1 MVCLFQGLQ
10 RNLNIHTQV
19 DKLTS
24 YCRNTYDWA
33 KFQGRVNSNPLE
45 GMAKHLDKNVGGNMK
60 FVELDELPTLI
71 RSIRS
76 YPKKKFSNRARAFYL
91 TVS

>member
-1 MVCLFQGLQ
+1 MIRQKSIERHIIPAFGDRDFTSISPVEWFAFFKDCK

-45 GMAKHLDKNVGGNMK
+45 GMAKHLDKMLVG
-60 FVELDELPTLI
+60 I
-71 RSIRS
+71 
-76 YPKKKFSNRARAFYL
+76 
-91 TVS
+91 